1 MLRNFATIVFP
12 ALIAVSPRVA
22 AASSMENQCDSGVC
36 VLGTQLLQ
44 HQTRLSALK
53 HHVNVSSA
61 ADNQNMAAKHL
72 LSIQCSDNEDTLLVL
87 KTKSLNASSLDTALK
102 LGAKFLMSRQKPK
115 GNFHYEYNWKKKE
128 NSDDDNSVRQAGTT
142 WGLAF
147 LHAAEPNPELSKAV
161 LKALKF
167 FEQYSHVNK
176 HGRYVRYPGEPN
188 GKLGTIALLALAHI
202 DFLRSKPQISEQ
214 ESKKLND
221 HLEGYIKFIL
231 SAETSTGD
239 HKHHV
244 FHGKYKE
251 SGKPFAEDSAY
262 FDGEALLAL
271 TRAARHLNRI
281 DLWEAIPRVAKGSW
295 QINAENSIKQGDDVD
310 EEGLKRLKGFYQW
323 SSMAMYELLNTKNEK
338 FEPFQQR
345 ILRYADW
352 RLATAK
358 YPLDGEQ
365 HNIAVTLEGLT
376 PAYLVALRAKDSKR
390 AEKIG
395 CLLRRGIRNLNI
407 MQVGHPEAQG
417 GAREAPNDDPHAYG
431 GVQPSRDSPK
441 LRIDTTQH
449 QMHAVLQIKQML
461 TSSQSDPLLF

>member
-1 MLRNFATIVFP
+1 MSLGSA
-12 ALIAVSPRVA
+12 ALILMTLITVSQGRVVS
-22 AASSMENQCDSGVC
+22 SSMEHQCDSGVTESGVC
-36 VLGTQLLQ
+36 LLQ

-53 HHVNVSSA
+53 HLESFA
-61 ADNQNMAAKHL
+61 ADNQLNMAAKHL
-72 LSIQCSDNEDTLLVL
+72 QSIRCSDNEDTLLVL
-87 KTKSLNASSLDTALK
+87 KTESLNASSLDTALN
-102 LGAKFLMSRQKPK
+102 LGAKFLMSRQKPE
-115 GNFHYEYNWKKKE
+115 GNFHYEYDWEKKE

-147 LHAAEPNPELSKAV
+147 LHASEPSPELSKAV

-167 FEQYSHVNK
+167 FEQYSVQDK
-176 HGRYVRYPGEPN
+176 YGRFVRYPGEPN

-202 DFLRSKPQISEQ
+202 DFLRSKPQINEQ
-214 ESKKLND
+214 ESQKLND
-221 HLEGYIKFIL
+221 HLKGYIKFLL
-231 SAETSTGD
+231 SAETSNGD

-244 FHGKYKE
+244 FHGKYKH
-251 SGKPFAEDSAY
+251 SGKPFADDSAY

-271 TRAARHLNRI
+271 TRAARHLNRE
-281 DLWEAIPRVAKGSW
+281 DLWKAIPRLAKGSW
-295 QINAENSIKQGDDVD
+295 EVNVENWIKQGEDVKED
-310 EEGLKRLKGFYQW
+310 GLKRLKGFYQW
-323 SSMAMYELLNTKNEK
+323 SSMAMYELLQTPDEK

-376 PAYLVALRAKDSKR
+376 PAYLIALQAKDSKR

-395 CLLRRGIRNLNI
+395 CLLRKGIRNLNI
-407 MQVGHPEAQG
+407 MQVGHPEAEG
-417 GAREAPNDDPHAYG
+417 GARKAPVKDPHAFG
-431 GVQPSRDSPK
+431 GVQNGRDSPK